1 METLSLSTIRL
12 ISWLKNNFKTNIA
25 VLIIITILF
34 TPWFW
39 SFPIPKNIFNLDLK
53 GEIKEAHMQ
62 VEWERGKVSPSFFD
76 ALFLNWPTKF
86 IQQRLETVLENL
98 DIGNYFFSGHPRE
111 RVGVTE
117 RQKFFFFEFLL
128 LLIGFT
134 NPDLK
139 KYKKFLII
147 YSLIILSLTF
157 LFKWR
162 TFEETIPLSI
172 PFIVVMA
179 LGLKKVFSWEKK
191 YQILFFV
198 LAALEIIT
206 FLPFYLKR
214 YLK

>member
-1 METLSLSTIRL
+1 MSLPSKL
-12 ISWLKNNFKTNIA
+12 IFWLKGNFKTNIF
-25 VLIIITILF
+25 VLIMITVLF

-39 SFPIPKNIFNLDLK
+39 SFSFPKNILNLDLQK
-53 GEIKEAHMQ
+53 EIKEAHMQ

-111 RVGVTE
+111 RVGITE
-117 RQKFFFFEFLL
+117 KQKFFFFEFLL
-128 LLIGFT
+128 LLVGFT
-134 NPDLK
+134 SLDLK

-147 YSLIILSLTF
+147 YCLAVLSLTF

-162 TFEETIPLSI
+162 TFEETIFLSV
-172 PFIVVMA
+172 PFILVMA
-179 LGLKKVFSWEKK
+179 LGLKQVLSWKKK
-191 YQILFFV
+191 YQFLFFL
-198 LAALEIIT
+198 LALLEIIT
-206 FLPFYLKR
+206 FLPFYLKG